1 LNEEEA
7 LSFLNRIADGIAQMF
22 GSSCETVIHNLQKKN
37 NSIISIYN
45 GQVTKRKI
53 GDNLAVLGLNDIND
67 FFLGHDL
74 TNCEAKTRDGRLIK
88 SSTFHLKGDDYHYAF
103 GINFDF
109 THLSLAK
116 SALEQ
121 LTTVGQ
127 SIEEALETSTNDLL
141 QEIFDDCLK
150 TIGKPVAMLT
160 REDRRKMI
168 ELLNDRGAFGIQ
180 RGIPIVSEKLHISRH
195 TIYKYLRK

>member
-1 LNEEEA
+1 MNEEEA

-22 GSSCETVIHNLQKKN
+22 GSSCETVIHDLQKKN
-37 NSIISIYN
+37 NSVISIYN
-45 GQVTKRKI
+45 GQVTKRKV
-53 GDNLAVLGLNDIND
+53 GDNLAVLGLHDIAD
-67 FFLGHDL
+67 FLLGDDL
-74 TNCEAKTRDGRLIK
+74 TNCEVKTKDGKLIK
-88 SSTFHLKGDDYHYAF
+88 SSTFHLKGDGYHYAF

-121 LTTVGQ
+121 LTTVNQ

-168 ELLNDRGAFGIQ
+168 ELLNERGAFGIQ